1 MKKIILL
8 TLLSL
13 VFVSCGE
20 TNSIVNEY
28 KITWKNDNG
37 EILKVDDHVKEGTIP
52 SFGNDLPTKASTE
65 QYTYTFSNWV
75 PEVGP
80 IYQDTTFVANY
91 TSSINEYMITWKNYD
106 GTILKEDSLS
116 YGSLPSYDG
125 ITPIKEDDDEYSY
138 VFKGWSP
145 NIEIVSKDT
154 TYTATFFEIKKGSI
168 NTNPIISSDNKFAEY
183 GFYPQSYFNNEAIIS
198 KLSKLTPLENNWYF
212 YNNEY
217 YTKVIAKVYNNE
229 KYTFDDEQNIVNG
242 NEYWF
247 KCERIKWNIINENN
261 GVYTLLSTQLLD
273 AHNYYDNYQE
283 RIIDGKTIYSN
294 NYEYSSIRNWLNNE
308 FYQVA
313 FSLNNAYI
321 QKSEN
326 DNVSLF
332 SYDNYLNLTER
343 TCKTTDYS
351 RVRGAWYNTSSTLK
365 YNGSYWTKSS
375 SDEFNY
381 CAWNVNSSGYLSTYA
396 VDGDSHCVRPS
407 IKIKL

>member
-1 MKKIILL
+1 M
-8 TLLSL
+8 
-13 VFVSCGE
+13 
-20 TNSIVNEY
+20 
-28 KITWKNDNG
+28 
-37 EILKVDDHVKEGTIP
+37 
-52 SFGNDLPTKASTE
+52 
-65 QYTYTFSNWV
+65 
-75 PEVGP
+75 
-80 IYQDTTFVANY
+80 
-91 TSSINEYMITWKNYD
+91 
-106 GTILKEDSLS
+106 
-116 YGSLPSYDG
+116 
-125 ITPIKEDDDEYSY
+125 
-138 VFKGWSP
+138 
-145 NIEIVSKDT
+145 
-154 TYTATFFEIKKGSI
+154 
-168 NTNPIISSDNKFAEY
+168 
-183 GFYPQSYFNNEAIIS
+183 
-198 KLSKLTPLENNWYF
+198 
-212 YNNEY
+212 
-217 YTKVIAKVYNNE
+217 
-229 KYTFDDEQNIVNG
+229 
-242 NEYWF
+242 
-247 KCERIKWNIINENN
+247 
-261 GVYTLLSTQLLD
+261 LSTQLLD

-308 FYQVA
+308 FYQIA